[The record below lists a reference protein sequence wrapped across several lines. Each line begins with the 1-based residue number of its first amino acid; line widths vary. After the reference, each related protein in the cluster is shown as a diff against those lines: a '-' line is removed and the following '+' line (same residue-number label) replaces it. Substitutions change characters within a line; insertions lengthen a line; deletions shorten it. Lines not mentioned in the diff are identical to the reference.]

1 MADDKTL
8 KSAFEIAME
17 RFRKSDAEAGI
28 EAKPLTDGQKAAI
41 AEIRS
46 FYKAKAAEQE
56 VLHES
61 GQRKTME
68 PAERE
73 AIDREYRR
81 ERERLASEQ
90 DAKIEKIRSGKTSQ
104 D

>member
-1 MADDKTL
+1 MADDKSL
-8 KSAFEIAME
+8 KSAYELAME
-17 RFRKSDAEAGI
+17 RFRKSDAEAGV
-28 EAKPLTDGQKAAI
+28 EPRLLTDEQKAAI
-41 AEIRS
+41 AEIRN

-68 PAERE
+68 PAERQ
-73 AIDREYRR
+73 ALDREYRR

-90 DAKIEKIRSGKTSQ
+90 DAKIEKIRSGRTT
-104 D
+104 

>member
-1 MADDKTL
+1 MADDKSL
-8 KSAFEIAME
+8 KSAYELAME

-28 EAKPLTDGQKAAI
+28 EPRPLTEEQKAAI

-46 FYKAKAAEQE
+46 FYKAKAAELE

-61 GQRKTME
+61 GQRKTLE

-73 AIDREYRR
+73 ARDQEYRR
-81 ERERLASEQ
+81 ERERLSSEQ
-90 DAKIEKIRSGKTSQ
+90 DAKIEKIRSGKTS
-104 D
+104 

>member
-1 MADDKTL
+1 MADDKSL
-8 KSAFEIAME
+8 KSAYELAME
-17 RFRKSDAEAGI
+17 RFRKSDAEAGV
-28 EAKPLTDGQKAAI
+28 EPRLLTDEQKAAI
-41 AEIRS
+41 AEIRN

-73 AIDREYRR
+73 ALDREYRR

-90 DAKIEKIRSGKTSQ
+90 DAKIEKIRSGRTT
-104 D
+104 

>member
-1 MADDKTL
+1 MADDRSL
-8 KSAFEIAME
+8 KSAYELAME

-28 EAKPLTDGQKAAI
+28 EPRPLTDEQKAAI

-46 FYKAKAAEQE
+46 FYKAKGAELE

-61 GQRKTME
+61 GQRKTLE

-73 AIDREYRR
+73 ARDQEYRR
-81 ERERLASEQ
+81 ERERLSSEQ
-90 DAKIEKIRSGKTSQ
+90 DAKIEKIRSGKKA
-104 D
+104 

>member
-1 MADDKTL
+1 MADDKSL
-8 KSAFEIAME
+8 KSSFELAME

-28 EAKPLTDGQKAAI
+28 EPTPLTDEQKAAI

-46 FYKAKAAEQE
+46 FYKAKAAELE

-73 AIDREYRR
+73 TRDQEYRR
-81 ERERLASEQ
+81 ERERLSSEQ
-90 DAKIEKIRSGKTSQ
+90 DAKIGKIRSGRKP
-104 D
+104 

>member
-1 MADDKTL
+1 MADDRSL
-8 KSAFEIAME
+8 KSAYELAME

-28 EAKPLTDGQKAAI
+28 EPRPLTDEQKAAI

-46 FYKAKAAEQE
+46 FYKAKAAEVE

-61 GQRKTME
+61 GQRKTLE

-73 AIDREYRR
+73 ARDQEYRR
-81 ERERLASEQ
+81 ERERLSSEQ
-90 DAKIEKIRSGKTSQ
+90 DAKIEKIRSGMKR
-104 D
+104 

>member
-1 MADDKTL
+1 MADDKSL
-8 KSAFEIAME
+8 KSAYELAME
-17 RFRKSDAEAGI
+17 RFRKSDAKAGI
-28 EAKPLTDGQKAAI
+28 EPRPLTDEQKAAI
-41 AEIRS
+41 AEIRN

-73 AIDREYRR
+73 ALDREYHR

-90 DAKIEKIRSGKTSQ
+90 DAKIERVRRGKTA
-104 D
+104 

>member
-1 MADDKTL
+1 MADDKSL
-8 KSAFEIAME
+8 KSAYELAME
-17 RFRKSDAEAGI
+17 RFRKSDAEAGV
-28 EAKPLTDGQKAAI
+28 EPKLLTDEQKAAI
-41 AEIRS
+41 AEIRN
-46 FYKAKAAEQE
+46 FYKAKGAEQE

-73 AIDREYRR
+73 ALDREYRR

-90 DAKIEKIRSGKTSQ
+90 DAKIEKIRSGRTT
-104 D
+104 